1 MKIVVLTAPSGAG
14 KTTIAKRLLKAFP
27 NMRFSVSATTR
38 RPRKL
43 ERDGVDYFFLTTE
56 KFEERVA
63 QGDFVEFEEVYPGL
77 LYGTLRS
84 ELQKATA
91 DAPVLLDIDVR
102 GANRV
107 KQTFGDAVLAIYIKP
122 PSIEVLLKRLRSRAT
137 DSAEDLAKREARFR
151 LETEFENRFDHVVLN
166 DNLETAAQET
176 IDLVS
181 AFLLATS
188 DENAR

>member
-14 KTTIAKRLLKAFP
+14 KTSIAKRLLKAFP
-27 NMRFSVSATTR
+27 SMRFSVSATTR
-38 RPRKL
+38 RPRRM
-43 ERDGVDYFFLTTE
+43 ERDGVDYFFLTNE
-56 KFEERVA
+56 AFRKRVA
-63 QGDFVEFEEVYPGL
+63 NGDFVEFEEVYPGL
-77 LYGTLRS
+77 LYGTLHS
-84 ELQKATA
+84 ELEKATA
-91 DAPVLLDIDVR
+91 DAPVLLDIDVH

-107 KQTFGDAVLAIYIKP
+107 KQTFGDAVLAIYVKP
-122 PSIEVLLKRLRSRAT
+122 PSIDVLLRRLKSRAT

-166 DNLETAAQET
+166 DHFETAVKET

-188 DENAR
+188 DKNAG